1 MYTCAFC
8 NVLACAGGDREKMPG
23 NCPMRQMDMAREVLP
38 AYAREEYRDFYRNS
52 SEIEGE
58 GYGQWPRLREVAEFA
73 RKMQYQKI
81 GLAFCKGLHKEA
93 RIVADYLRKQG
104 FEVVSVICKTG
115 GISKE
120 QVGIPEEK
128 KLHPGEF

>member
-104 FEVVSVICKTG
+104 FEVVSVICETG

-120 QVGIPEEK
+120 QR
-128 KLHPGEF
+128 L